1 MNVSIV
7 KNKNINNYIKWP
19 IWECEPSKFDW
30 EYDSEEHCYIFK
42 GKVTIYAYGKTYE
55 LNEGDYV
62 VFPKNMKCVWEV
74 HSKIKK
80 YYKFI

>member
-1 MNVSIV
+1 MNISIV
-7 KNKNINNYIKWP
+7 KNKNINDYIKWP

-42 GKVTIYAYGKTYE
+42 GKVTVYAYGKTYE
-55 LNEGDYV
+55 LNQGDYV
-62 VFPKNMKCVWEV
+62 VFPKNMKCVWKV

>member
-42 GKVTIYAYGKTYE
+42 GEVTVYAYGKTYE
-55 LNEGDYV
+55 LNQGDYV
-62 VFPKNMKCVWEV
+62 VFPKNMKCVWKV